1 MKVEDLAKVYQNM
14 LGAHYDIDVNCNLNL
29 NGGAIQG
36 IMFVAHRPFAVTG
49 LKAETLEL
57 NFEFYVDATIK
68 EKKLD
73 VMEELKQI
81 LGTKEGK
88 FISEDIEYTY
98 SSFLEFCRPTSA
110 PLADEGRYRQVIF
123 IHGSCFVSPVNGGVK
138 MSNDIKT
145 YLTFN
150 GIRGRVYPKI
160 VNINNVRDVDAPT
173 KANENEN
180 AAQVK
185 TQGVSRSLTLY
196 DLRDDICT
204 ELEKYIEVTDEFGD
218 PNKLIEI
225 ERVYPG
231 FTVKKK
237 CVITSGII
245 QEVPGAFLCLEI
257 GLQKQATCLETP
269 QVVKAKVNIDTM
281 FITVTNITG
290 EYQRNADGTITCDL
304 GAVISVEL
312 TGSKRYLYVEGGT
325 SKSTGDP
332 FIVSPKTYDVTI
344 TQTTATISYKT
355 VDDNTQII

>member
-1 MKVEDLAKVYQNM
+1 MPL
-14 LGAHYDIDVNCNLNL
+14 
-29 NGGAIQG
+29 
-36 IMFVAHRPFAVTG
+36 
-49 LKAETLEL
+49 
-57 NFEFYVDATIK
+57 VDC
-68 EKKLD
+68 
-73 VMEELKQI
+73 
-81 LGTKEGK
+81 GK
-88 FISEDIEYTY
+88 YK
-98 SSFLEFCRPTSA
+98 
-110 PLADEGRYRQVIF
+110 QVIY
-123 IHGSCFVSPVNGGVK
+123 INGSCFVSPVNGGAK

-150 GIRGRVYPKI
+150 GVRGRVYPKI

-196 DLRDDICT
+196 DLRDEICT

-218 PNKLIEI
+218 PNRLIEI
-225 ERVYPG
+225 ERIYPD

-269 QVVKAKVNIDTM
+269 QVIKSKVNIDTM

-290 EYQRNADGTITCDL
+290 EYQRNADGSITCDL

-312 TGSKRYLYVEGGT
+312 TGSKRSLQVEGAT
-325 SKSTGDP
+325 YKSTGDP
-332 FIVSPKTYDVTI
+332 FIVSPKKYDVTI
-344 TQTTATISYKT
+344 TAKTATISYRT
-355 VDDNTQII
+355 LDDSTQII